1 MIEQSQQQDGCAT
14 HLDMNAI
21 PKHVAI
27 IMDGN
32 GRWATERG
40 WMRTRGHQQG
50 ADAVRMVTTEA
61 VKLGIEHLTLYCFS
75 SENWTRPEL
84 EINFLMTLLDEFLRQ
99 ELETL
104 QENGVCLQAIGQV
117 HRLPEETRKTL
128 AHCVAATAHNTSM
141 VLHLALS
148 YGGRDEI
155 IDACKLIAE
164 KVRDG
169 QMSVDD
175 IDSNSLESHL
185 YTAGCPDV
193 DLLIRTAGE
202 QRVSNFLPWQSV
214 YAEFVSVQNYWPEFS
229 PADFTAAIAEYQKR
243 NRRFGAT

>member
-1 MIEQSQQQDGCAT
+1 
-14 HLDMNAI
+14 MNPDKGSI
-21 PKHVAI
+21 PKHIAI

-40 WMRTRGHQQG
+40 WRRTRGHQQG
-50 ADAVRMVTTEA
+50 ADVVRMVTTQS
-61 VKLGIEHLTLYCFS
+61 VKLGVEHLTLYCFS
-75 SENWTRPEL
+75 SENWARPEL
-84 EINFLMTLLDEFLRQ
+84 EINYLMTLLDEFLRQ
-99 ELETL
+99 ELDTL
-104 QENGVCLQAIGQV
+104 QENNVRLNAIGQI

-128 AHCVAATAHNTSM
+128 GHCLAATADNDAM
-141 VLHLALS
+141 ILHLALS

-155 IDACKLIAE
+155 IDACKCIAE

-169 QMSVDD
+169 EMDVAD
-175 IDSNSLESHL
+175 IDAASLGDNL

-214 YAEFVSVQNYWPEFS
+214 YAEFVTVQSYWPEFS
-229 PADFTAAIAEYQKR
+229 TEDYIAAIVEYQKR
-243 NRRFGAT
+243 NRRFGKT